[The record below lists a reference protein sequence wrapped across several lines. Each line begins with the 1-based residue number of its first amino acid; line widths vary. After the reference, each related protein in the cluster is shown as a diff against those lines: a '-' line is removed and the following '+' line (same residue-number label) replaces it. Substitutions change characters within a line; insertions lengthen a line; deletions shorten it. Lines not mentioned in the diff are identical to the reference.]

1 MSKNVVCTIND
12 PSFTKEI
19 DVNFDKCKNSLDLK
33 KIISSKLHIKET
45 QFEIDKSDDFNYVK
59 YTCKVHI
66 SITKRYKN
74 IKFHFLFGKIISI
87 DNCYQMTFSQ
97 IIDAFRKEGLYY
109 SRPCLRNNFHIKVS
123 SEEIQRIKYPLF
135 ASLSSD
141 AIIEMTGG
149 FISLN
154 YANKKFAFTENE
166 HYHTACNIIKEAFP
180 GCSWV
185 TIKNKR
191 KEKVENNQLKK
202 FESYEINVEFN
213 ISLYFKKKYDS
224 AFSMPVSCLATI
236 NDLQKS
242 LATLHEKTFN
252 RNFRPCDFTI
262 FDMNEREIADTNKLL
277 SKVQD
282 LNKKFYVD
290 VDFER
295 LLSQKKFHHR
305 HSKRSK
311 IESPEFNKIHEKVP
325 FKTKI
330 TVVNEED
337 SPFNR
342 KYERQNKEHS
352 KKYYNED
359 KSPFHTR
366 KYHGDEKETNEDKS
380 HFHSRKNHGDEK
392 ETSEDKSPFH
402 SRKNHGGEKAI
413 VEEKSPS
420 HSRKYHGDEKAIV
433 EDEKRSIEDK
443 SPFHS
448 SPKEKIKEKVDE
460 KSDELG
466 KSVLSVLFVF
476 EKTNEKK
483 FYPVRKVVPLDSTFG
498 ELMKMIAFERRIEG
512 QIRIRYRNKK
522 QEKVPVHPDCN
533 LRQVVDEISDDDR
546 EQKYTYFY
554 VEVLP
559 SVQKSPNDD
568 DLLRKP
574 KSKSKS
580 SSDDD
585 SSDASP
591 SLKLK
596 HPKDENQDK
605 RKIHPSKLLKTKKV
619 CDDDEKHPSKY
630 VKDKKAYKDDDDEKH
645 PSKFVKDKKAYN
657 DDGDGEVRRRAKF
670 VKEKEVRKEGDE
682 KDHRSKHAKRPAVI
696 NEKSKEQNWGRI
708 SYVRQ
713 YSPDASSKDVDES
726 SMDDFP
732 FAFVYGKS
740 KKSLKL
746 RINSFLKD
754 NEGQIKE
761 AFRIDPG
768 EPIEFVI
775 LREDGEDEVIEDG
788 NEKMVAL
795 KNETIKICQKE
806 ENKIGGNKNRYY
818 FQTNLDSRPCK
829 IELDSDATVKTLKK
843 AIADRNHVENLSNIK
858 ILFAGKELLNDIIL
872 EKLDVGDSKL
882 FVYIRSDE
890 DILLLTAKALLVDI
904 PSSEYYYEYYDE

>member
-19 DVNFDKCKNSLDLK
+19 DVNFDKCKNLGDLK
-33 KIISSKLHIKET
+33 KIISSKLHIKEI
-45 QFEIDKSDDFNYVK
+45 QFEIDKSDDFNHIK
-59 YTCKVHI
+59 YTSKVHI
-66 SITKRYKN
+66 TITKRYKN

-87 DNCYQMTFSQ
+87 NNCYQMTFSQ
-97 IIDAFRKEGLYY
+97 IIDTFRKEGLYY
-109 SRPCLRNNFHIKVS
+109 SRSCLRNNFHIKVS

-149 FISLN
+149 FINLN

-191 KEKVENNQLKK
+191 KEKVDNNQLKK

-224 AFSMPVSCLATI
+224 AFSMPVSCLATV

-252 RNFRPCDFTI
+252 RNFRPGDFTI
-262 FDMNEREIADTNKLL
+262 FDMNEREIADTNKQL

-295 LLSQKKFHHR
+295 LLSQKKLHHR
-305 HSKRSK
+305 HSK
-311 IESPEFNKIHEKVP
+311 IESPEFNKNHEKVP

-359 KSPFHTR
+359 KSPFHSK
-366 KYHGDEKETNEDKS
+366 KY
-380 HFHSRKNHGDEK
+380 HGDEK

-402 SRKNHGGEKAI
+402 TRKYHGGEK
-413 VEEKSPS
+413 ET
-420 HSRKYHGDEKAIV
+420 V
-433 EDEKRSIEDK
+433 EDEKRRVEDK

-448 SPKEKIKEKVDE
+448 SPKDKIKEKVDE

-466 KSVLSVLFVF
+466 KSVLSALFVF

-559 SVQKSPNDD
+559 SVQKSPSD
-568 DLLRKP
+568 DLLRKQ
-574 KSKSKS
+574 KSKSKAP
-580 SSDDD
+580 SDED

-591 SLKLK
+591 SLTLK

-630 VKDKKAYKDDDDEKH
+630 VKGKKACNDDDDDDDE
-645 PSKFVKDKKAYN
+645 
-657 DDGDGEVRRRAKF
+657 VRSRAKF
-670 VKEKEVRKEGDE
+670 VKEKEVHKDTD
-682 KDHRSKHAKRPAVI
+682 DHRSKHAKRPAVT
-696 NEKSKEQNWGRI
+696 NEKPKEQNWGRI

-713 YSPDASSKDVDES
+713 YSPGASSKDVDES
-726 SMDDFP
+726 SSDDFQ
-732 FAFVYGKS
+732 FAFVHGKS

-761 AFRIDPG
+761 AFHIDPG

-890 DILLLTAKALLVDI
+890 DILLLTAKALLVDM